1 MTDMSLINMDWAKAV
16 LDSDL
21 TAYRVAKDTG
31 IPVSTVRKVKKGDMA
46 IEKLTGKQLLALQ
59 DYYLKLD
66 AEQKGKR

>member
-1 MTDMSLINMDWAKAV
+1 MTEMSVINLDWAKSV

-59 DYYLKLD
+59 DYYLILD
-66 AEQKGKR
+66 AKGKR